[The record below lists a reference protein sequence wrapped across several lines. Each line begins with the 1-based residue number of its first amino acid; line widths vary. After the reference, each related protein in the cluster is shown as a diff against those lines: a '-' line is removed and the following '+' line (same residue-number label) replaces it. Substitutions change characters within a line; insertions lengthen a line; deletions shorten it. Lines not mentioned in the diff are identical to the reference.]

1 MHLCASQIP
10 LASAVFVYM
19 SWRQGVHMAGARTN
33 FFGEKLEAISK
44 DKLIKKGPVQGL
56 IELLVRAHLVTF

>member
-1 MHLCASQIP
+1 
-10 LASAVFVYM
+10 
-19 SWRQGVHMAGARTN
+19 MAGARTN